1 MTDVLDSSL
10 SLPFAGG
17 LLVKQNVGEPRTVVR
32 CVNFGCPLVVRWLS
46 VDCLQSLSP
55 FSLANRPSMKRERKK
70 SVYIVLFYTERLL
83 PNELFFRFLCSSA
96 GRDRH

>member
-32 CVNFGCPLVVRWLS
+32 CVNFGCPLVVR
-46 VDCLQSLSP
+46 
-55 FSLANRPSMKRERKK
+55 
-70 SVYIVLFYTERLL
+70 
-83 PNELFFRFLCSSA
+83 
-96 GRDRH
+96 